1 MKKRKREIIL
11 CFIIIVLILC
21 ININIVLVAYASEQ
35 TNIFNSEELS
45 VPVEELDLGDYRREM
60 IVGETQLLN
69 ITVIPIEADDQTLS
83 YASSDLEV
91 ARVNGIGRISAMA
104 EGSTTITV
112 SCGDIS
118 ESFNLEVSSITEEPD
133 TTIAV
138 TDIELQDFNDELH
151 VGETITLSPTVF
163 PIDATDQS
171 ITYKSSDAAIATISP
186 SGIIEGISSGKVT
199 IYISAGDYTKEVPL
213 NVKVKTS
220 GIKVNRD
227 YILLKPGK
235 VFTLESRVV
244 PSNASAKIIKYKSLD
259 TQIATVSKNGLI
271 EAIDNGYTSIIVS
284 NDEISTVVTVIVDQH
299 AQAENV
305 PVDNDSSQEA
315 IKIVYPHKV
324 GADEFEYI
332 NENMLKY
339 FYENEEYLTIEGDK
353 YTIKIN
359 GSDIVNYS
367 NEFYTMID
375 FKEEPEGISFELNQ
389 RKNLCGTIN
398 LIIHDIELGNHLY
411 LYNDAKDKYYLIQT
425 KDISRLTL
433 DTPGKYIIT
442 MDKLTGFNIRLWVV
456 ICVFIIFIGLVTVY
470 IVVKKRHWFW

>member
-1 MKKRKREIIL
+1 
-11 CFIIIVLILC
+11 
-21 ININIVLVAYASEQ
+21 
-35 TNIFNSEELS
+35 
-45 VPVEELDLGDYRREM
+45 M
-60 IVGETQLLN
+60 IVGETQLLY
-69 ITVIPIEADDQTLS
+69 ITVIPIEVDDQTLS

-186 SGIIEGISSGKVT
+186 SGIIEGISGGKVT

-305 PVDNDSSQEA
+305 PVDNGSSQEA

-324 GADEFEYI
+324 VVDELEYI
-332 NENMLKY
+332 NENM
-339 FYENEEYLTIEGDK
+339 
-353 YTIKIN
+353 
-359 GSDIVNYS
+359 
-367 NEFYTMID
+367 
-375 FKEEPEGISFELNQ
+375 
-389 RKNLCGTIN
+389 
-398 LIIHDIELGNHLY
+398 
-411 LYNDAKDKYYLIQT
+411 
-425 KDISRLTL
+425 
-433 DTPGKYIIT
+433 
-442 MDKLTGFNIRLWVV
+442 
-456 ICVFIIFIGLVTVY
+456 
-470 IVVKKRHWFW
+470 

>member
-186 SGIIEGISSGKVT
+186 SGIIEGISGGKVT
-199 IYISAGDYTKEVPL
+199 IRS
-213 NVKVKTS
+213 
-220 GIKVNRD
+220 
-227 YILLKPGK
+227 
-235 VFTLESRVV
+235 
-244 PSNASAKIIKYKSLD
+244 
-259 TQIATVSKNGLI
+259 
-271 EAIDNGYTSIIVS
+271 
-284 NDEISTVVTVIVDQH
+284 
-299 AQAENV
+299 
-305 PVDNDSSQEA
+305 
-315 IKIVYPHKV
+315 
-324 GADEFEYI
+324 
-332 NENMLKY
+332 
-339 FYENEEYLTIEGDK
+339 
-353 YTIKIN
+353 
-359 GSDIVNYS
+359 
-367 NEFYTMID
+367 
-375 FKEEPEGISFELNQ
+375 
-389 RKNLCGTIN
+389 
-398 LIIHDIELGNHLY
+398 
-411 LYNDAKDKYYLIQT
+411 
-425 KDISRLTL
+425 
-433 DTPGKYIIT
+433 
-442 MDKLTGFNIRLWVV
+442 
-456 ICVFIIFIGLVTVY
+456 
-470 IVVKKRHWFW
+470 